1 MIHAFVDTNIFL
13 SLYAYTDD
21 NISELNG
28 LNALIKAKELKLYFS
43 DTVNQEFYSN
53 RDKKIFESLGN
64 LGKFQTG
71 LSLPRVVEGSSVDQ
85 SQTGQEGSS

>member
-28 LNALIKAKELKLYFS
+28 LNALIKAKELKIYFS
-43 DTVNQEFYSN
+43 ATVNQEFIGTEVKRYSN
-53 RDKKIFESLGN
+53 
-64 LGKFQTG
+64 
-71 LSLPRVVEGSSVDQ
+71 P
-85 SQTGQEGSS
+85 